1 MENVSID
8 RIFKLGIALSA
19 EKDRAALFGMILNEA
34 MDLTN
39 SDAGTIYI
47 LENEQLRF
55 NYMITRSKNVDQS
68 ADRNEITIPPV
79 PMSRSHVCAC
89 CALDKQLINI
99 EDIYLNST
107 YDFAGAQRYDALN
120 DYRTKSMP
128 VVPMLDDTDDCI
140 GVLQLIN
147 ATKGNA
153 ARSYDEDDEK
163 VIRALASF
171 AAVSLNNRLLS
182 EEINDLLHSFVT
194 VMVGAIDTRSPYN
207 ANHTKSMVKY
217 GEKFLDWVDRND
229 CDFKIRDKDKD
240 PFIMSI
246 WLHDIGK
253 LLIPLEIM
261 DKATRLGDRLK
272 DINNRI
278 TIAILMEKLADRPD
292 KVKALEEARDFIVQ
306 INEAGF
312 MPDEKLERVSEL
324 AKMSCLDENG
334 NEIKLLKD
342 DEIASLSIRKGT
354 LTEAE
359 RHIMESHVEYTM
371 KMRLGWDDCNQW
383 KEVLD
388 CFDIIKP
395 KYVAVHPRIGKQ
407 QYKGE
412 LLMDGFTELYHS
424 CHYPIIYNGEILSV
438 EHIMQIKNQF
448 PCIEGVMV
456 GRGLVATPFMLSME
470 QSVNLMEFHTELL
483 EQYSAHLSGGDMQ
496 ILNKMKSLWTMF
508 LPQAN
513 HKLRKAISKSRNLDQ
528 YVQASTEAI
537 KSVICT

>member
-1 MENVSID
+1 MMENISID

-19 EKDRAALFGMILNEA
+19 EKDRATLFGMILNEA

-47 LENEQLRF
+47 LENEHLNF
-55 NYMITRSKNVDQS
+55 NYMITRSKCVDQS
-68 ADRNEITIPPV
+68 ADRGEITIPPV
-79 PMSRSHVCAC
+79 PLGRSHVCAC
-89 CALDKQLINI
+89 CAIDKQLINI
-99 EDIYLNST
+99 EDIYLDST

-120 DYRTKSMP
+120 NYRTKSML

-147 ATKGNA
+147 ATDDSTS
-153 ARSYDEDDEK
+153 RPYDEDDEK

-217 GEKFLDWVDRND
+217 GEKFLDWVDKNE

-272 DINNRI
+272 DVNNRI

-292 KVKALEEARDFIVQ
+292 KVKVLQEARDFISE

-312 MPDEKLERVSEL
+312 MPDEKLEKVSEL
-324 AKMSCLDENG
+324 AKITCLDENG
-334 NEIKLLKD
+334 NEIMLLKD
-342 DEIASLSIRKGT
+342 DEVASLSIRKGT
-354 LTEAE
+354 LTDDE
-359 RHIMESHVEYTM
+359 RHIMESHVEYTKKMLSGM
-371 KMRLGWDDCNQW
+371 KFSGRYE
-383 KEVLD
+383 K
-388 CFDIIKP
+388 
-395 KYVAVHPRIGKQ
+395 VAGIASSHH
-407 QYKGE
+407 E
-412 LLMDGFTELYHS
+412 LMDGS
-424 CHYPIIYNGEILSV
+424 GYPLSKKS
-438 EHIMQIKNQF
+438 EEIKNETRLLTILDIYDALTAEDR
-448 PCIEGVMV
+448 PYKPPLPIEKAFAILDDMAAQGKIDKYIL
-456 GRGLVATPFMLSME
+456 GLFKE
-470 QSVNLMEFHTELL
+470 
-483 EQYSAHLSGGDMQ
+483 
-496 ILNKMKSLWTMF
+496 
-508 LPQAN
+508 
-513 HKLRKAISKSRNLDQ
+513 SR
-528 YVQASTEAI
+528 AWE
-537 KSVICT
+537 K